1 MLLGQTQHV
10 MIVRTGQSLVARDDD
25 VAGLAALDLGTL
37 VEINMLDFGR
47 VVQNIGNRGA
57 DLEKIRLHIV
67 QLLPCLAQ
75 LGGRDQI
82 HRVCDLERLLHT
94 VNAGADLLYA
104 CHAAFT

>member
-1 MLLGQTQHV
+1 MLFGQTQHIV
-10 MIVRTGQSLVARDDD
+10 IVRTGQSLVARDND
-25 VAGLAALDLGTL
+25 VAGLAALDLGPL
-37 VEINMLDFGR
+37 VEINMLDFRGM
-47 VVQNIGNRGA
+47 VQNIGNRGA
-57 DLEKIRLHIV
+57 DLEKIRLYIV

-104 CHAAFT
+104 CHAALT